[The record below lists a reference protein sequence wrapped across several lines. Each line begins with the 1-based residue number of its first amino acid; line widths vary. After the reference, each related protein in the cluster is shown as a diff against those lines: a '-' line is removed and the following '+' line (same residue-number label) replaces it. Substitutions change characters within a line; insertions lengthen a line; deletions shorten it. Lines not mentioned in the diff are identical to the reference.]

1 LNSHENIRPGVPLFR
16 NAKPVIYSGLS
27 FLAFS
32 LITSCRSVGS
42 SSNVSAE
49 VSGASPVVENQTYP
63 QIARF
68 AYFMDKLDKDMKGL
82 TPADAAD
89 RLVASN
95 ARETA
100 FNLQAL
106 GRLYEALDPQF
117 SAVRK
122 AYKKL
127 EDGIGDFAK
136 WVELLDKA
144 KRSGAPAEIIA
155 QHTASRDKARITLE
169 QMLIS
174 SNFVPSD
181 VNGVSYQQALRTF
194 LAKYPWKPAAV
205 DRADMIKRLYDDLQ
219 VIKSAPYDFRHLE
232 EGDGVHEFRRKMRWF
247 PMEARA
253 LNGMVLL
260 KPKTSPCPVPE
271 YANIVND
278 GIAQHKYSVL
288 PASATETNPVYLTPC
303 LYIQISKL
311 VDVVGAI
318 KGNIEEVDN
327 NTSTGAASDSVAAAD
342 QLVLTEILNKTLA
355 NNLFGRLQDEL
366 MAAQSFADKQGVKII
381 NALNPNFCFNTQL
394 LNGLKT
400 TEVTTCASNA
410 DQIWDITRLESGY
423 YRLKNMGKAHC
434 VNFRGSNSGDETK
447 GTSCIVHPDQSWKV
461 ISADGSLVQFESQRA
476 PGLCLAMK
484 NASNGDHTIVKTCDN
499 SDRSQLW
506 NIK

>member
-1 LNSHENIRPGVPLFR
+1 MSLSTKPL
-16 NAKPVIYSGLS
+16 IYSGLS
-27 FLAFS
+27 VLAFS
-32 LITSCRSVGS
+32 MITSCRSVGS
-42 SSNVSAE
+42 SSRVSAE
-49 VSGASPVVENQTYP
+49 ISAGSPGVEQQTYP

-68 AYFMDKLDKDMKGL
+68 TYFMDKLDKDMKGL
-82 TPADAAD
+82 TPAAAAD
-89 RLVASN
+89 RLVAGN

-117 SAVRK
+117 TNIRK

-144 KRSGAPAEIIA
+144 QRSGAPAEIIA
-155 QHTASRDKARITLE
+155 QHKASRDKARITLE

-181 VNGVSYQQALRTF
+181 VNAVTYHQTLNTF

-219 VIKSAPYDFRHLE
+219 VIKSAPYDFSHLE

-260 KPKTSPCPVPE
+260 KPKTTPCPIPE
-271 YANIVND
+271 YANLVNE

-288 PASATETNPVYLTPC
+288 PASAAETNPVYLTPC

-318 KGNIEEVDN
+318 KGNIEEIDN
-327 NTSTGAASDSVAAAD
+327 NSNTGAASDGVAAAD
-342 QLVLTEILNKTLA
+342 QLVLTEILKSTLA
-355 NNLFGRLQDEL
+355 NNLFGRLQEEL
-366 MAAQSFADKQGVKII
+366 IAAQTFSDKQGVRMI
-381 NALNPNFCFNTQL
+381 NAQNPNFCFNTQL
-394 LNGLKT
+394 LNGVKT
-400 TEVTTCASNA
+400 TDVFTCSSNA
-410 DQIWDITRLESGY
+410 DQLWDLTRLESGY
-423 YRLKNMGKAHC
+423 YRIKNNGKAHC
-434 VNFRGSNSGDETK
+434 VNLKTSNAGDETK

-461 ISADGSLVQFESQRA
+461 LNAEAGLVQFESQRS
-476 PGLCLAMK
+476 PGLCLSMNKAVDG
-484 NASNGDHTIVKTCDN
+484 SRTIVKTCDN
-499 SDRSQLW
+499 SDKSQLW
-506 NIK
+506 NLK